1 MNKLNNETLDQMAII
16 AKIAAR
22 AVEMANQNK
31 YTRMTAIMDIS
42 TCNSS
47 CPLRLDDLL
56 AADDF
61 NFAHDV
67 FGINQHL
74 NRETGELNDCFLPRF
89 AKPEPQDVPEP
100 EKPKLDKLADWRGR
114 WLDLDG
120 CLDGCNDTVR
130 GVTDLL
136 LKRFGEV
143 VQSAHEKSGFT
154 LYTTESGMMLS
165 SNGYVFTDHD
175 ERVTTEKLERIAMAE
190 RINDHTNP
198 VPGWRTIRGSTV
210 LLGNG
215 CELPARI
222 IMSLT
227 ASGEQ
232 VATHLE
238 VFNQRTNA
246 KSTSKLIYGHYF
258 SNDTLVD
265 EMDKAIADY
274 KSRCKAT
281 GVRPHWSRPGEAK
294 APLGKKP
301 ETMDLTP
308 TPDSYRAML
317 RLIIKDSPVSADVEW
332 ATKELAKVKN
342 VIQKKGV
349 EEKKMDKE
357 KLQLQIDKHTKWLNG
372 EEGDERA
379 DLRSDDLCDA
389 DLSDA
394 AHFCVLDC
402 DDNDYIEASN
412 S

>member
-1 MNKLNNETLDQMAII
+1 MNILNNDTLDQMATI
-16 AKIAAR
+16 ANIAAR
-22 AVEMANQNK
+22 AVEMANLNK
-31 YTRMTAIMDIS
+31 YTRMTAILDIS
-42 TCNSS
+42 HCNSS

-89 AKPEPQDVPEP
+89 AKPEATPEP
-100 EKPKLDKLADWRGR
+100 KQDKLADWRGR

-120 CLDGCNDTVR
+120 CNDTVR
-130 GVTDLL
+130 GMAAML

-143 VQSAHEKSGFT
+143 VKSAEDKTDYT

-165 SNGYVFTDHD
+165 SNGYVFADRD
-175 ERVTTEKLERIAMAE
+175 ERTTIDKLTRMAMTERIK
-190 RINDHTNP
+190 DHTNSN
-198 VPGWRTIRGSTV
+198 PGWTTLRGSTV

-258 SNDTLVD
+258 SVD
-265 EMDKAIADY
+265 GRYKAIADY

-281 GVRPHWSRPGEAK
+281 GVQPYWSRPGEAK

-301 ETMDLTP
+301 EVMDLTP
-308 TPDSYRAML
+308 TPDSYRMML
-317 RLIIKDSPVSADVEW
+317 RVIISDGNVSADRIW
-332 ATKELAKVKN
+332 AQAELKRV
-342 VIQKKGV
+342 
-349 EEKKMDKE
+349 
-357 KLQLQIDKHTKWLNG
+357 
-372 EEGDERA
+372 
-379 DLRSDDLCDA
+379 
-389 DLSDA
+389 
-394 AHFCVLDC
+394 
-402 DDNDYIEASN
+402 ASVTQWGQQ
-412 S
+412 

>member
-100 EKPKLDKLADWRGR
+100 EKPKLDKLADWQGR
-114 WLDLDG
+114 WLKLDG
-120 CLDGCNDTVR
+120 YAGNVKGMT
-130 GVTDLL
+130 LL
-136 LKRFGEV
+136 LELRFGEV
-143 VQSAHEKSGFT
+143 VETTYEKPGYT
-154 LYTTESGMMLS
+154 LFTTESGLMLS

-175 ERVTTEKLERIAMAE
+175 ERVTTAKLVRIAMTE
-190 RINDHTNP
+190 RIKDHTNP
-198 VPGWRTIRGSTV
+198 NPGWTTIRTSAAC
-210 LLGNG
+210 LGDS

-227 ASGEQ
+227 PSGER
-232 VATHLE
+232 VTTHLE
-238 VFNQRTNA
+238 TFMQATNTR
-246 KSTSKLIYGHYF
+246 SRSSLNFGHYF
-258 SNDTLVD
+258 PVD
-265 EMDKAIADY
+265 QMDKAIADY